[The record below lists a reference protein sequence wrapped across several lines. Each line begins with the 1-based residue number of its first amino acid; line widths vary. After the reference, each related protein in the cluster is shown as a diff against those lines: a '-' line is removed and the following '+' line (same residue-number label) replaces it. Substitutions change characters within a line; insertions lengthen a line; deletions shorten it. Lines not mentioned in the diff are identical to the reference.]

1 MQSNK
6 VFFFAPILAMAFGA
20 CGDSGYGPGH
30 AKVSLF
36 SEKRTA
42 TRGSNILVGVR
53 FDLEPGWH
61 LYWNGQNDT
70 GYPPHVMLDLPE
82 GFRAGEILWPVPKRL
97 VSPGNI
103 LDHVYEG
110 HVTLL
115 LPITIPAEAN
125 PGRYQLKGEA
135 SWLACHEACVP
146 GKQALQ
152 LSFNVAGDVLT
163 AQLNKDVEDART
175 LLPLTWEEAARVQHI
190 ESSWQD
196 STLII
201 KRPGASRMFFFP
213 DTASVPLTDLIH
225 AGDVEG
231 DQIKLHP
238 QATAGQISGILGIET
253 PPDTI
258 YCSFRQTLPQ

>member
-1 MQSNK
+1 MMFEGCSSSN
-6 VFFFAPILAMAFGA
+6 
-20 CGDSGYGPGH
+20 SGYGPGH
-30 AKVSLF
+30 AKVSSF
-36 SEKRTA
+36 SEKRTM
-42 TRGSNILVGVR
+42 TRGSNVLLGIR

-61 LYWNGQNDT
+61 LYWKGQNDT
-70 GYPPHVMLDLPE
+70 GYPPQVTLELPE

-103 LDHVYEG
+103 LDHVYDG

-115 LPITIPAEAN
+115 LPVTIPAEAT

-152 LSFNVAGDVLT
+152 VSFSVAGDALT
-163 AQLNKDVEDART
+163 AQLNKEVEDARAS
-175 LLPLTWEEAARVQHI
+175 LPLAWVEATRNQPI
-190 ESSWQD
+190 ESSWHD
-196 STLII
+196 STLTI

-213 DTASVPLTDLIH
+213 DTASVPITDLIH
-225 AGDVEG
+225 AGDVVG
-231 DQIKLHP
+231 DEITLRP
-238 QATAGQISGILGIET
+238 QAPTGQISGILGIET

-258 YCSFRQTLPQ
+258 YCSFKQTLPPEP

>member
-1 MQSNK
+1 MF
-6 VFFFAPILAMAFGA
+6 VAMVIGS
-20 CGDSGYGPGH
+20 CGNSGYGPGH
-30 AKVSLF
+30 AKVSMF
-36 SEKRTA
+36 SEKRTVGNG
-42 TRGSNILVGVR
+42 TNVLLGVR

-70 GYPPHVMLDLPE
+70 GYPPHVTLELPE
-82 GFRAGEILWPVPKRL
+82 GFRAGEIIWPVPKRL

-103 LDHVYEG
+103 LDHVYES

-115 LPITIPAEAN
+115 LPVTIPAQAS

-152 LSFNVAGDVLT
+152 LSLNVAGDVLT
-163 AQLNKDVEDART
+163 AHVNKEVEDARA
-175 LLPLTWEEAARVQHI
+175 LLPLTWEEAVRAQHI
-190 ESSWQD
+190 DSSWQD
-196 STLII
+196 SALVI

-213 DTASVPLTDLIH
+213 DTASVPVTDLIH
-225 AGDVEG
+225 AGDVKG